1 MPELPTSTASKPLF
15 WQKNAHLE
23 MIALIFPML
32 LANITAPLMGF
43 VDIAVLG
50 HMEGSHILA
59 GASVATLILTQIYWI
74 CGFIR
79 MSATGLSAQ
88 AKGQKST
95 QASFKVFYQSM
106 FSAGIIAVLLLLFQ
120 QPILAVGLHFSEANE
135 LVSQVIVEYFNVRV
149 WGAPAALANLALI
162 GWLLGQQRNKLVM
175 YSQVFANLLN
185 IVLNLLF
192 VFVFDWQV
200 AGVAA
205 ATVIAEYCITLVGL
219 FFVFKGQG
227 ILPQREW
234 LKVESLAIL
243 TRLNSAM
250 LIRNLAL
257 QACLVFMTFQG
268 IRLGVQAAAI
278 NALLMQFFV
287 LIALGLDAVAF
298 AVEARVGEAKG
309 ASNQRSLKA
318 NVALG
323 LIWSSAFA
331 VVYTLVFVLW
341 GNNIIALLTDLP
353 TLQEAAAEFLPI
365 IWLLPIVAHWCFLM
379 DGVFVGLTRANAMR
393 DSMLISAVLVYFPVW
408 WFCQDMGNLALW
420 IALLAFLGAR
430 GISLSGYFLWLY
442 RWPVQTD

>member
-1 MPELPTSTASKPLF
+1 
-15 WQKNAHLE
+15 

-50 HMEGSHILA
+50 HMDGSHILA

-88 AKGQKST
+88 AKGQKSSL
-95 QASFKVFYQSM
+95 ASFKVFYQSM
-106 FSAGIIAVLLLLFQ
+106 FSAGIIAALLLIFQ
-120 QPILAVGLHFSEANE
+120 QPILALGLHFSEADE

-175 YSQVFANLLN
+175 CSQVFANLLN
-185 IVLNLLF
+185 IGLNLLF

-205 ATVIAEYCITLVGL
+205 ATVIAEYCITLTGL
-219 FFVFKGQG
+219 FFVFKRQR
-227 ILPQREW
+227 ILPQKEW
-234 LKVESLAIL
+234 LGMQSLAIL

-287 LIALGLDAVAF
+287 LIALGLDAVAY

-309 ASNQRSLKA
+309 ASNERSLKA
-318 NVALG
+318 NVTLG

-331 VVYTLVFVLW
+331 LVYTLVFVIW
-341 GNNIIALLTDLP
+341 GNNIIGLLTDLP
-353 TLQEAAAEFLPI
+353 TLQKAAAEFLPV

-379 DGVFVGLTRANAMR
+379 DGVFVGLTRASAMR
-393 DSMLISAVLVYFPVW
+393 DSMLVSALLVYFPVW
-408 WFCQDMGNLALW
+408 WLCQDLGNFALW

-442 RWPVQTD
+442 RWPAQTD

>member
-1 MPELPTSTASKPLF
+1 MSDLPTSSASKPLF
-15 WQKNAHLE
+15 WQKSAHLE

-50 HMEGSHILA
+50 HMNGTHVLA
-59 GASVATLILTQIYWI
+59 GASVASLILTQIYWI

-106 FSAGIIAVLLLLFQ
+106 FSAGIIAVLLLLLQ
-120 QPILAVGLHFSEANE
+120 QPILAIGLHFSDANE
-135 LVSQVIVEYFNVRV
+135 LVSQVIVEYFNVRI

-185 IVLNLLF
+185 IGLNLLF
-192 VFVFDWQV
+192 VFVFDWHV

-205 ATVIAEYCITLVGL
+205 ATVIAEYCITIMGL
-219 FFVFKGQG
+219 FFVFRADRV
-227 ILPQREW
+227 LPKREW
-234 LKVESLAIL
+234 LGLKSLAIL

-268 IRLGVQAAAI
+268 IRLGVQTAAI

-309 ASNQRSLKA
+309 ALNDKLLKA
-318 NVALG
+318 NVTLG
-323 LIWSSAFA
+323 LFWSSAFA
-331 VVYTLVFVLW
+331 ILYTLVFVIW
-341 GNNIIALLTDLP
+341 GNNIIQLLTDLES
-353 TLQEAAAEFLPI
+353 LQKAAGAFLPI
-365 IWLLPIVAHWCFLM
+365 IWLLPLVAHWCFLM

-393 DSMLISAVLVYFPVW
+393 DSMLISALLVYFPVW
-408 WFCQDMGNLALW
+408 WLWQDLGNWALW
-420 IALLAFLGAR
+420 IAMLAFLGAR
-430 GISLSGYFLWLY
+430 GISLSGYFVWLY
-442 RWPVQTD
+442 RSPSQTD